1 MKVQVGFNMNY
12 KLLYSKL
19 VENFKSQKIQ
29 DDIYTEVHHIIPR
42 HSGGTDLEEN
52 LVVVTYRQHRLLHK
66 VRFKAFGEKGDFIA
80 YRLMYSIEPD
90 KKWFLCSEAG
100 KIGGR
105 KNAESGHL
113 KRLSELYGRE
123 NGLKNICLLNRV
135 RHLANNEAQRNH
147 ASQLGKA
154 RHANGELLKSLE
166 MAWVAN
172 RGRQQ
177 SELER
182 EHRSNVMKKRMQNPE
197 HKEKLMDTVRKSAK
211 KRSEDAAKRSAFV
224 IETAVRNEEWLS
236 KKSHRSLYSFISPE
250 GLVFDSPI
258 FASNYYGNVKS
269 SLVESWCKN
278 FKYGWKVVLKSEEE

>member
-80 YRLMYSIEPD
+80 YRLMYNIEPD

-123 NGLKNICLLNRV
+123 NGLKNIDLLNRV
-135 RHLANNEAQRNH
+135 RHLANNEAQRKH
-147 ASQLGKA
+147 ASLLGKS
-154 RHANGELLKSLE
+154 RHENGELLKSLE
-166 MAWVAN
+166 KAWEAN
-172 RGRQQ
+172 RG
-177 SELER
+177 SKHTAER
-182 EHRSNVMKKRMQNPE
+182 RETKSRDMKERMQNPE
-197 HKEKLMDTVRKSAK
+197 HKEKLMDAVRKSAK
-211 KRSEDAAKRSAFV
+211 KKSEDAAERSAFV
-224 IETAVRNEEWLS
+224 VETAVRNDEWLF
-236 KKSHRSLYSFISPE
+236 KKSHRSLYSFVSPE

-258 FASNYYGNVKS
+258 FAAKYYGNVKS
-269 SLVESWCKN
+269 SVIESWCKR
-278 FKYGWKVVLKSEEE
+278 FKYGWKAVLKPEEE